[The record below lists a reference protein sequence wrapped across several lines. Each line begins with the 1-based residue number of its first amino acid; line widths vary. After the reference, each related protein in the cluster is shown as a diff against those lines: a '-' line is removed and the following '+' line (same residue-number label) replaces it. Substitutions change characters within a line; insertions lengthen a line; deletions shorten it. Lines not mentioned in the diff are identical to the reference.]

1 MQVIADCR
9 GTLMLTSIMATSKVE
24 ISIPPEHVFN
34 IGPIEVTDTMV
45 SAFATMLV
53 LVLFALVVRIFF
65 IPGWAADDR
74 RTSGFRLFIEA
85 MVSMFDSSAS
95 EQSGEY
101 GGFVGPFYFSC
112 AAFIAL
118 GTLMEMAGMRP
129 PTSDLNVA
137 LALGLMSFALIFIF
151 GFHKKRAKRLLH
163 YCNPIN
169 LISDVVVPFSLAL
182 RLFGSVFSGYVIMHL
197 IYNLPIFARIAFPAV
212 ASVIFTIF
220 HALIQSYIFMFLSMN
235 FIGEAT
241 E

>member
-1 MQVIADCR
+1 MPRIPVTC
-9 GTLMLTSIMATSKVE
+9 MSIKFPKVE
-24 ISIPPEHVFN
+24 IRPKPVFN

-45 SAFATMLV
+45 SAFITMLV
-53 LVLFALVVRIFF
+53 LVIFALVVRVFF
-65 IPGWAADDR
+65 IPRWRKDDSR
-74 RTSGFRLFIEA
+74 ISGFRLFIES
-85 MVSMFDSSAS
+85 MVNMFDSSAN
-95 EQSGEY
+95 EQTVEY

-118 GTLMEMAGMRP
+118 GTLMEMTGLRP
-129 PTSDLNVA
+129 PTSDLNAA
-137 LALGLMSFALIFIF
+137 LALGLLSFVLIAFF
-151 GFHKKRAKRLLH
+151 GFHKKKAKRLLH

-169 LISDVVVPFSLAL
+169 IVSDAVVPISLAL

-197 IYNLPIFARIAFPAV
+197 IYSLPIFARIALPAA

-235 FIGEAT
+235 FIGEAI